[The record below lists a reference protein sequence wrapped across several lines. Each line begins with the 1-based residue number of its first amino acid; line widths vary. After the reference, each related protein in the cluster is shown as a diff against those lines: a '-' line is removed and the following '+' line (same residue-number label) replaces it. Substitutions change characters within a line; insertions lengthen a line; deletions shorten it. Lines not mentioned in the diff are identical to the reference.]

1 MRSNNGYIKTDIAKS
16 SLAKSFL
23 RIKASFVRS
32 LGK

>member
-1 MRSNNGYIKTDIAKS
+1 MRSNNGYKTDIAKS